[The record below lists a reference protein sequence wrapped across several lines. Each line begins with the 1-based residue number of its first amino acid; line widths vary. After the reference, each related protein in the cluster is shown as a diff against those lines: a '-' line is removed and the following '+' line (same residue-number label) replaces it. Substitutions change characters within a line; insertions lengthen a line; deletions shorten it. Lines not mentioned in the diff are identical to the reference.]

1 MGKKQGQAKTR
12 VRDVEEEQVRSDG
25 DTSGQDDLCLAHVGQ
40 RLFEMLR
47 RSCGMARGRLA
58 RINKH
63 KSEGEECYS
72 TMEKG
77 RSSAVNPHT
86 HTKKT
91 AVFYQKSGGFEG
103 LRPQ

>member
-1 MGKKQGQAKTR
+1 M
-12 VRDVEEEQVRSDG
+12 RSDG

-63 KSEGEECYS
+63 KSESEECYS

-77 RSSAVNPHT
+77 RSSAINPHT
-86 HTKKT
+86 HTKIHSSVLKKK
-91 AVFYQKSGGFEG
+91 KSDGFVG
-103 LRPQ
+103 LKPQ